1 MPLARNRSIL
11 ALITLAI
18 AVATVLAFLMSGGT
32 NVVEAQG
39 SPPPGAVI
47 YSGSVTVGGAAAPD
61 GLAIVGRVPN
71 PVGDDYQSP
80 PRFTTGGKYAL
91 LSVGPPSTLF
101 NYRIVSFHIVGVEGT
116 DWEYLGTEGLT
127 ATEVETFIP
136 GPNIVDDF
144 NLTFPALPAR
154 PTPTPVPATNTPVPN
169 TPTPVPNTPTP
180 EPTIPPTPTNTPE
193 PTFTP
198 TPEPTNTPEPTSTPE
213 PTATPAPT
221 PLPPTPIVVTATP
234 TVGPAATA
242 TPEPSG
248 PGTCGQGSR
257 PDAYVL
263 LAGLGLIGLVWM
275 RRRRDGSA

>member
-1 MPLARNRSIL
+1 MPLARNRSTL
-11 ALITLAI
+11 ALLTLAI

-47 YSGSVTVGGAAAPD
+47 YSGTVTVGGAAAPD

-101 NYRIVSFHIVGVEGT
+101 NYRIVSFHIIGVEGT

-127 ATEVETFIP
+127 AAEVETFIP

-154 PTPTPVPATNTPVPN
+154 PTPTPVPATP
-169 TPTPVPNTPTP
+169 TPTPVDTPTP
-180 EPTIPPTPTNTPE
+180 EPTVPPTPTNTPE
-193 PTFTP
+193 PTA
-198 TPEPTNTPEPTSTPE
+198 TPEPTSTPTPE
-213 PTATPAPT
+213 PTHTPAPT
-221 PLPPTPIVVTATP
+221 ATATPVPTPTVVPPTQTPFVVTATP

-242 TPEPSG
+242 TPESTG

-257 PDAYVL
+257 PDAFVL

-275 RRRRDGSA
+275 RRRRDGNA